1 MELMPILS
9 TLRRH
14 KTAALLIVL
23 EIALTSAIVSNA
35 LHLISTRLTTLTQDS
50 GLAESELVVM
60 AARATTQ
67 VSNPDDI
74 TAQDLAALRALPG
87 VKAVTITNQV
97 IYGQN
102 SNNSSIRLTP
112 DRNTESRAGASMYNV
127 GESAIAAMG
136 LKLLEGRDF
145 KPEEFQSGFVVS
157 TQEKPNVGQVIINRA
172 LAEKLFPGKSA
183 LGQAMYV
190 YGDAPSTVVGVVE
203 ALPHPYP
210 GRRSGSKGYS
220 MMFPVKPSFRGGTYL
235 LRVDP
240 AQHDRTIK
248 AAAAALEGI
257 DRTRIIPEGKTLAEM
272 RRTYYAQDRAMVW
285 LMGGVIVALM
295 VVTAFG
301 IVGLASFWVA
311 QRTRMIGT
319 RRALGAT
326 RSQIRSYFQ
335 LENFMLSTAG
345 IVLGM
350 AGALGLSLLLMNSYE
365 MPRLP
370 WLFLPIGA
378 LALWALGQL
387 AVLAPARRAAAL
399 PPVAALRA

>member
-14 KTAALLIVL
+14 KTAASLIVL
-23 EIALTSAIVSNA
+23 EIALTSAIVCNA
-35 LHLISTRLTTLTQDS
+35 LHLISTRLTLLNQES
-50 GLAESELVVM
+50 GLAESELVVV
-60 AARATTQ
+60 AARATAQ
-67 VSNPDDI
+67 VDNPDDI
-74 TAQDLAALRALPG
+74 TVQDLAALRALPG
-87 VKAVTITNQV
+87 VKSVSLVNQV
-97 IYGQN
+97 VYGQN
-102 SNNSSIRLTP
+102 SNNSGIKLEPGQRE
-112 DRNTESRAGASMYNV
+112 DRVSASHYAV
-127 GESAIAAMG
+127 AEAAIATMG

-157 TQEKPNVGQVIINRA
+157 TQEKPNIGQVILNRA
-172 LAEKLFPGKSA
+172 IAERLFPGQSA
-183 LGQAMYV
+183 VGKTIYV
-190 YGDAPSTVVGVVE
+190 YGDSPSTVVGVVE
-203 ALPHPYP
+203 KLPHPYP
-210 GRRSGSKGYS
+210 GRRAGSKGYA
-220 MMFPVKPSFRGGTYL
+220 MMFPIKPSFRGGAFL
-235 LRVDP
+235 LRAEP
-240 AQHDRTIK
+240 AQRDGVIK
-248 AAAAALEGI
+248 AATAALEGI
-257 DRTRIIPEGKTLAEM
+257 DKTRIIPEGKTLSEM
-272 RRTYYAQDRAMVW
+272 RSSYYAQDRAMVW

-326 RSQIRSYFQ
+326 RAQIRGYFQ

-350 AGALGLSLLLMNSYE
+350 AGALGLSLLMMSSYE

-370 WLFLPIGA
+370 WLFLPVGA